1 MPYKGKFRPSNP
13 HKYDG
18 NPTEIIY
25 RSGLEL
31 RFMQHLD
38 NSSGVIK
45 WQSEEFFIPYR
56 DASRD
61 NTWHRYFPDFLVVV
75 KHGTDTLTQLI
86 EVKPAKQCQPPTG
99 TLHRDGRKN
108 RRLLTEQLTWVQNN
122 CKWEAAKEYC
132 ADRGWKFKIVTD
144 KDILG
149 LK

>member
-13 HKYDG
+13 SKYDG

-31 RFMQHLD
+31 RFMSYLD
-38 NSSGVIK
+38 TNTGVIK
-45 WQSEEFFIPYR
+45 WQSEEFCIPYK
-56 DASRD
+56 DASR
-61 NTWHRYFPDFLVVV
+61 NGTWHRYFPDFLVVV
-75 KHGTDTLTQLI
+75 KHGTGTLTQLI
-86 EVKPAKQCQPPTG
+86 EVKPAKQCEPPKG
-99 TLHRDGRKN
+99 VMHKDGRKN

-132 ADRGWKFKIVTD
+132 ADRNWKFKIVTD